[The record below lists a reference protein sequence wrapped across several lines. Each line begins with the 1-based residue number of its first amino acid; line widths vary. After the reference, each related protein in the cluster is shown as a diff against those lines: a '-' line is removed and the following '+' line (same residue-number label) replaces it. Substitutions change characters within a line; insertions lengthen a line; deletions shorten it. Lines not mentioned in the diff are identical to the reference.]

1 MAEHDIPNTEKKTK
15 SVIAAAKPEP
25 KTEKGKDDAT
35 IPKDGER
42 PKQTQI
48 IKTKATIRKKSP
60 LIRFREVFFGDDA
73 RSVAAYVAQDV
84 LLPAAKDMISD
95 AVTQTVERILF
106 GDSSPSRRGN
116 SRSSNASYTPYHKAG
131 GSYKKSSNTSDRRGD
146 RRKRAALNFDDI
158 EFDTRA
164 EAEVVLDR
172 LYDLVNDYDYATVS
186 DLYDLVGIDAKFTD
200 ENYGWYDLRGS
211 TIRRIRSGYILDL
224 PKPEVLE

>member
-1 MAEHDIPNTEKKTK
+1 MAEHDIPTNEKKPK
-15 SVIAAAKPEP
+15 SVIAAKKPEP
-25 KTEKGKDDAT
+25 EKKGKDDAA
-35 IPKDGER
+35 IPKDGDR

-48 IKTKATIRKKSP
+48 IKNKATIRKKSP
-60 LIRFREVFFGDDA
+60 LVRFREVFFGDDA
-73 RSVAAYVAQDV
+73 RSVASYVAQDV

-106 GDSSPSRRGN
+106 GDSSPARRTT
-116 SRSSNASYTPYHKAG
+116 SRSSNASYTPYHRASA
-131 GSYKKSSNTSDRRGD
+131 SYKKSNGTNDRRGD
-146 RRKRAALNFDDI
+146 RRKRASHDFDDI

>member
-1 MAEHDIPNTEKKTK
+1 MAEHDIPTNEKKPK
-15 SVIAAAKPEP
+15 SVIAAKKPEP
-25 KTEKGKDDAT
+25 EKKSKDDAI

-42 PKQTQI
+42 PKQTKI

-60 LIRFREVFFGDDA
+60 LVRFREVFFGDDA
-73 RSVAAYVAQDV
+73 RSVASYVAQDV

-106 GDSSPSRRGN
+106 GDSSPARRST
-116 SRSSNASYTPYHKAG
+116 SRSSNASYTPYHRA
-131 GSYKKSSNTSDRRGD
+131 SANYKKSNGTSDRRGD
-146 RRKRAALNFDDI
+146 RRKRASHDFDDI
-158 EFDTRA
+158 EFDSRA

>member
-1 MAEHDIPNTEKKTK
+1 MAEHDIPNIEKKTK
-15 SVIAAAKPEP
+15 SVIAAKKPESE
-25 KTEKGKDDAT
+25 KKGKDDAT
-35 IPKDGER
+35 VPKDGER

-48 IKTKATIRKKSP
+48 TSKKATLRKKSP
-60 LIRFREVFFGDDA
+60 LVRFREVFFGDDA
-73 RSVAAYVAQDV
+73 RSVASYVAQDV

-106 GDSSPSRRGN
+106 GDSSPSRRGT
-116 SRSSNASYTPYHKAG
+116 SRSSNASYTPYHRA
-131 GSYKKSSNTSDRRGD
+131 SANYKKSNGPSDRRGD
-146 RRKRAALNFDDI
+146 RRKRAAHDFDDI

-211 TIRRIRSGYILDL
+211 TIRRIRTGYILDL

>member
-15 SVIAAAKPEP
+15 SVIAAKKPEP
-25 KTEKGKDDAT
+25 DKKGKDDAT
-35 IPKDGER
+35 VPKDGER

-48 IKTKATIRKKSP
+48 TSKKATLRKKST
-60 LIRFREVFFGDDA
+60 LVRFREVFFGDDA
-73 RSVAAYVAQDV
+73 RSVASYVAQDV

-106 GDSSPSRRGN
+106 GDSSPSRRGT
-116 SRSSNASYTPYHKAG
+116 SRSSNASYTPYHRASA
-131 GSYKKSSNTSDRRGD
+131 SYKKSNGPSDRRGD
-146 RRKRAALNFDDI
+146 RRKRAAHDFDDI

-211 TIRRIRSGYILDL
+211 TIRRIRTGYILDL

>member
-1 MAEHDIPNTEKKTK
+1 MAEHDIPSNEKKPK
-15 SVIAAAKPEP
+15 SVIAAKKPEP
-25 KTEKGKDDAT
+25 EKKGKDDAT
-35 IPKDGER
+35 VPKDGGR

-60 LIRFREVFFGDDA
+60 LVRFREVFFGDDA
-73 RSVAAYVAQDV
+73 RSVVSYVAQDV

-106 GDSSPSRRGN
+106 GDSSPSRRGT
-116 SRSSNASYTPYHKAG
+116 SRTSNASYTPYHRA
-131 GSYKKSSNTSDRRGD
+131 SSNYKKSNGPSDRRGD
-146 RRKRAALNFDDI
+146 RRKRAAHDFDDI

>member
-15 SVIAAAKPEP
+15 SVIAEKKPEP
-25 KTEKGKDDAT
+25 TKKGKDDAT
-35 IPKDGER
+35 VPKDGER

-48 IKTKATIRKKSP
+48 TSKKATIRKKSP
-60 LIRFREVFFGDDA
+60 LVRFREVFFGDDA
-73 RSVAAYVAQDV
+73 RSVASYVAQDV

-106 GDSSPSRRGN
+106 GDSSPARRGT
-116 SRSSNASYTPYHKAG
+116 SRSSNASYTPYHRASA
-131 GSYKKSSNTSDRRGD
+131 SYKKSSGTSDRRGD
-146 RRKRAALNFDDI
+146 RRKRASHDFDDI

>member
-15 SVIAAAKPEP
+15 SVIAAKKPEP
-25 KTEKGKDDAT
+25 EKKGKDDAT
-35 IPKDGER
+35 VPKDGER

-60 LIRFREVFFGDDA
+60 LVRFREVFFGDDA
-73 RSVAAYVAQDV
+73 RSVASYVAQDV

-106 GDSSPSRRGN
+106 GDSSPARRN
-116 SRSSNASYTPYHKAG
+116 TSRSSNASYTPYHRA
-131 GSYKKSSNTSDRRGD
+131 SANYKKSNGTSDRRGD
-146 RRKRAALNFDDI
+146 RRKRASHDFDDI
-158 EFDTRA
+158 EFDSRA

>member
-15 SVIAAAKPEP
+15 SVIAAKKPEP
-25 KTEKGKDDAT
+25 EKKGKDDAT
-35 IPKDGER
+35 VPKDGER

-48 IKTKATIRKKSP
+48 TSKKATLRKKSP
-60 LIRFREVFFGDDA
+60 LVRFREVFFGDDA
-73 RSVAAYVAQDV
+73 RSVASYVAQDV

-106 GDSSPSRRGN
+106 GDSSPSRRST
-116 SRSSNASYTPYHKAG
+116 SRSSNASYTPYHRA
-131 GSYKKSSNTSDRRGD
+131 SANYKKSNGPSDRRGD
-146 RRKRAALNFDDI
+146 RRKRASHDFDDI

>member
-15 SVIAAAKPEP
+15 SVIAAKKPEP
-25 KTEKGKDDAT
+25 AKRSKDDVT
-35 IPKDGER
+35 VSKDGDR

-48 IKTKATIRKKSP
+48 TTKKATLRKKSP
-60 LIRFREVFFGDDA
+60 LVRFREVFFGDDA
-73 RSVAAYVAQDV
+73 RSVASYVAQDV

-106 GDSSPSRRGN
+106 GDSSPSRRGT
-116 SRSSNASYTPYHKAG
+116 SRSSNASYTPYHRASA
-131 GSYKKSSNTSDRRGD
+131 SYKKSNGPSDRRGD
-146 RRKRAALNFDDI
+146 RRKRAAHDFDDI

-211 TIRRIRSGYILDL
+211 TIRRIRTGYILDL

>member
-15 SVIAAAKPEP
+15 SVIAAKKPEP
-25 KTEKGKDDAT
+25 EKKGKDDAT
-35 IPKDGER
+35 VPKDGER

-60 LIRFREVFFGDDA
+60 LVRFREVFFGDDA
-73 RSVAAYVAQDV
+73 RSVASYVAQDV

-106 GDSSPSRRGN
+106 GDSSPARRST
-116 SRSSNASYTPYHKAG
+116 SRSSNASYTPYHRA
-131 GSYKKSSNTSDRRGD
+131 SANYKKSNGTSDRRGD
-146 RRKRAALNFDDI
+146 RRKRASHDFDDI
-158 EFDTRA
+158 EFDSRA

>member
-1 MAEHDIPNTEKKTK
+1 MAEHDIPSNEKKQK
-15 SVIAAAKPEP
+15 SVIAAKKPEP
-25 KTEKGKDDAT
+25 EKKGKDNAT
-35 IPKDGER
+35 VPKDGDR

-60 LIRFREVFFGDDA
+60 LVRFREVFFGDDA
-73 RSVAAYVAQDV
+73 RSVASYVAQDV

-106 GDSSPSRRGN
+106 GDSSTARRST
-116 SRSSNASYTPYHKAG
+116 SRSGNASYTPYHRA
-131 GSYKKSSNTSDRRGD
+131 SANYKKSNGTSDRRGD
-146 RRKRAALNFDDI
+146 RRKRASHDFDDI
-158 EFDTRA
+158 EFDSRA

>member
-1 MAEHDIPNTEKKTK
+1 MAEHDIPSNEKKPK
-15 SVIAAAKPEP
+15 SVIAAKKPEP
-25 KTEKGKDDAT
+25 ENKGKDDAT
-35 IPKDGER
+35 VPKDGVR

-48 IKTKATIRKKSP
+48 IKSKATIRKKSP
-60 LIRFREVFFGDDA
+60 LVRFREVFFGDDA
-73 RSVAAYVAQDV
+73 RSVASYVAQDV

-95 AVTQTVERILF
+95 AVTQTIERILF
-106 GDSSPSRRGN
+106 GDSSPARRST
-116 SRSSNASYTPYHKAG
+116 SRSSNASYTPYHRA
-131 GSYKKSSNTSDRRGD
+131 SANYKKSNGTSDRRGD
-146 RRKRAALNFDDI
+146 RRKRASHDFDDI
-158 EFDTRA
+158 EFDSRA

>member
-15 SVIAAAKPEP
+15 SVIAAKKPEP
-25 KTEKGKDDAT
+25 EKKGKDDAT
-35 IPKDGER
+35 VPKDGER

-60 LIRFREVFFGDDA
+60 LVRFREVFFGDDA
-73 RSVAAYVAQDV
+73 RSVASYVAQDV

-106 GDSSPSRRGN
+106 GDSSPARRST
-116 SRSSNASYTPYHKAG
+116 SRSSNASYTPYHRA
-131 GSYKKSSNTSDRRGD
+131 SANYKKSNGTNDRRGD
-146 RRKRAALNFDDI
+146 RRKRASHDFDDI
-158 EFDTRA
+158 EFDSRA